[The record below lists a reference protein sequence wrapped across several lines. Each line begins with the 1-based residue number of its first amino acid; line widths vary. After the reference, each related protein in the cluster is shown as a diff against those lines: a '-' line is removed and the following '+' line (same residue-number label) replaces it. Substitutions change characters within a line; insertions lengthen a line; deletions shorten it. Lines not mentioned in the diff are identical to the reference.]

1 MLRDY
6 PAETLYETIAK
17 FHDTENRYANLM
29 KAVERARETELFRP
43 LYGLGIPGIG
53 LSGAKLIASAFGEDY
68 DSIKAAKKE
77 ELLSIDGIG
86 EVLAESF
93 RAYFDDTEKRE
104 AADRLMGMLHIK
116 KAEASSGDELETEI
130 DGELMRFKR
139 NRLSGMTFAIT
150 GDVAHFANRRELQDL
165 IEALGGK
172 ASGSVSKKTSY
183 LINNDAAS
191 SSSKNR
197 KARELSVPV
206 ITEEEFLELIGKD

>member
-1 MLRDY
+1 
-6 PAETLYETIAK
+6 
-17 FHDTENRYANLM
+17 
-29 KAVERARETELFRP
+29 
-43 LYGLGIPGIG
+43 
-53 LSGAKLIASAFGEDY
+53 
-68 DSIKAAKKE
+68 
-77 ELLSIDGIG
+77 
-86 EVLAESF
+86 
-93 RAYFDDTEKRE
+93 
-104 AADRLMGMLHIK
+104 
-116 KAEASSGDELETEI
+116 
-130 DGELMRFKR
+130 
-139 NRLSGMTFAIT
+139 MTFVVT